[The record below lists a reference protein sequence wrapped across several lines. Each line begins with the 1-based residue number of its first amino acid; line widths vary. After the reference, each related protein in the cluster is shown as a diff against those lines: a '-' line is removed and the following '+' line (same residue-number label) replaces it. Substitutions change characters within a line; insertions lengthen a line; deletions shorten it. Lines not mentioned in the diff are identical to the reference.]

1 LSRQRVMRRALPTG
15 LIALVATALIA
26 PAAQGATRIRQ
37 VQVPI
42 GSSTA
47 TPAGTLTLQFVF
59 KNRPQTK
66 RKFTP
71 RRLILIDFSKVPLIC
86 SNESGEGTSQLL
98 FDSTMD
104 VSVKLTKAPPPN
116 TNKPKP
122 GRYAFRFTYSFPTFS
137 GSVRGTIDKPNRG
150 PRPRLP
156 RSQGSLRID
165 DLDANPG
172 HTNCSTQGPR
182 QWGGLPLTGV

>member
-1 LSRQRVMRRALPTG
+1 MKRALIMG
-15 LIALVATALIA
+15 LTSLLALALIA

-42 GSSTA
+42 SSPTTTPP
-47 TPAGTLTLQFVF
+47 TPAGTLTLRFVF

-71 RRLILIDFSKVPLIC
+71 RQLILIDFSKVALSC
-86 SNESGEGTSQLL
+86 SNTPGEATSQLL
-98 FDSTMD
+98 FTESFD
-104 VSVKLTKAPPPN
+104 VRVKLTRAPPPN
-116 TNKPKP
+116 TSKPKP
-122 GRYAFRFTYSFPTFS
+122 GRYAFRFAYSFPTFS

-165 DLDANPG
+165 DLDSNPG
-172 HTNCSTQGPR
+172 HTNCSTQGPK

>member
-1 LSRQRVMRRALPTG
+1 MKRALFTG
-15 LIALVATALIA
+15 LISLVAMAAIA

-42 GSSTA
+42 GSAPSTPSI
-47 TPAGTLTLQFVF
+47 PAGTLTLRFVF

-71 RRLILIDFSKVPLIC
+71 RQLILIDFSKVPLTC

-116 TNKPKP
+116 TSKPKP
-122 GRYAFRFTYSFPTFS
+122 GRYAFRFAYSFPTFA

-156 RSQGSLRID
+156 RSQGSLTID
-165 DLDANPG
+165 DLDSNPG
-172 HTNCSTQGPR
+172 HTNCSTQGPK